1 MDRKTKKVNNHYVV
15 DEIINHDEN
24 GYTGETI
31 WNSLI
36 NMPRFEWLRHAFYCI
51 I

>member
-24 GYTGETI
+24 GYTGETV
-31 WNSLI
+31 WNSFNKYAKI
-36 NMPRFEWLRHAFYCI
+36 
-51 I
+51 